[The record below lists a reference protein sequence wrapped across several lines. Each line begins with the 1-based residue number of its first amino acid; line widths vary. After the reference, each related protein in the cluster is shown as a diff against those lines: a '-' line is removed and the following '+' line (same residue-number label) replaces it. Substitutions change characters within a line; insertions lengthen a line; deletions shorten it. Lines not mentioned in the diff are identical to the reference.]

1 MIEPIDFD
9 SLTDD
14 EFTSLVQVRIARLNA
29 EQQIIAQAREVKRQ
43 EQMRLVHKLAT
54 VTEPETHEMIFNA
67 LRDMDSND
75 NCEHGRSVWKHCGE
89 CGNID
94 HIMFPEL
101 FNEDGFLIQGCEE
114 DE

>member
-54 VTEPETHEMIFNA
+54 ATEPETHEMIFNA
-67 LRDMDSND
+67 LRDMDSSD
-75 NCEHGRSVWKHCGE
+75 SCEHGRSVWKHCGE

-101 FNEDGFLIQGCEE
+101 FGEDGFLIQGCEE